1 MAHNE
6 ESPGSAAPTK
16 QPPLEIQ
23 REGQSEGGSGSVGTS
38 EPKRVTD
45 AQIES
50 FMQSE
55 TSRNEPKMHPPGTLA
70 AAAADQAAGGVTG
83 TWRSGGLVTG
93 MWSIN
98 ETRNA
103 WILID
108 GLGWRKI
115 YNGRDGAFMALA
127 SLAAQ
132 ARQTGRTI
140 NYREEADG
148 MIYEIYL
155 W

>member
-1 MAHNE
+1 MARNE
-6 ESPGSAAPTK
+6 ESPGSAAPTM
-16 QPPLEIQ
+16 QPPVELQ
-23 REGQSEGGSGSVGTS
+23 REGQSEGGSAAVGTS

-45 AQIES
+45 ALIES
-50 FMQSE
+50 FMQTQ
-55 TSRNEPKMHPPGTLA
+55 TSTTEPKLHPPGTLA
-70 AAAADQAAGGVTG
+70 ASAAVEAAGGVTG

-103 WILID
+103 WMLID
-108 GLGWRKI
+108 GVGWRKL
-115 YNGRDGAFMALA
+115 YNGRDGAFMALT

-132 ARQTGRTI
+132 ARQTGRSI